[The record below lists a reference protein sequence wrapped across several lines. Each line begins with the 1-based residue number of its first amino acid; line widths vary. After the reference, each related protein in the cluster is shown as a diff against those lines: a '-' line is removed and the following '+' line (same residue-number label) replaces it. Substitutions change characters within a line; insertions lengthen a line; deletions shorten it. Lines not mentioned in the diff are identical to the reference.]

1 MQRFVL
7 ALTLVAGVLTGCA
20 APHPKQ
26 KPNVPASMLVR
37 KRNVAAVKN
46 DLQSQCLQGGSTVIA
61 QTDTSVSCR
70 HILSGE
76 QGFWA
81 QALLGNG
88 YATTPVAVVHFA
100 LTQRGADTLVDWN
113 TDIQAK
119 LSNGQVRELPINDNR
134 LNQEVRDSLAKLH

>member
-1 MQRFVL
+1 MQRSVL

-20 APHPKQ
+20 TPHPKQ
-26 KPNVPASMLVR
+26 KPNVPASMLVSKR
-37 KRNVAAVKN
+37 KVADVKN
-46 DLQSQCLQGGSTVIA
+46 NLQSQCLHGGSSVIS
-61 QTDTSVSCR
+61 QGDNNISCR

-88 YATTPVAVVHFA
+88 YATTPVAVVQFS
-100 LTQRGADTLVDWN
+100 LTQRGADTRVDWT

-119 LSNGQVRELPINDNR
+119 LPSGLVRELPINDNR
-134 LNQEVRDSLAKLH
+134 LNQQVRDSLAKLD